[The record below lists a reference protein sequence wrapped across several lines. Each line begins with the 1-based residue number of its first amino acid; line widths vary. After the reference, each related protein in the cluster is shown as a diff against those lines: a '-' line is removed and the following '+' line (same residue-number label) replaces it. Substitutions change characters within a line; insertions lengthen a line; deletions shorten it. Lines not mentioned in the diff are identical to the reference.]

1 MRTSWLTFLAL
12 LTLTLIAAPVQ
23 TAYAC
28 SGGPPPLSINYL
40 MQHSLVVKATVVETD
55 DASINAILRVDS
67 YLNGGN
73 GDQYLLYQRNDP
85 VLSAVYVGHGYG
97 TGCAY
102 SGAERIQLG
111 MTSYFALERHA
122 DGSYH
127 TVDELLFPIFPIYPL
142 PFTETRTVY
151 VLADPA
157 SAEGSGDN
165 LTPVEVASEEAFLA
179 VLREYGEVNI
189 VPPDE
194 EQQFRPLLAPLLIT
208 TETGAQYQLPVDRR
222 EPLRLGNPVR
232 LAAHPANAYP
242 DLYNSPPY
250 CAEVGCRLS
259 TPDYSLYAE
268 QTDAETISM
277 GVPYGDCVGLQVL
290 PGQAFAFSSTSE
302 SMLVWNA
309 DHLDVYLIQSR
320 MAGGDI
326 TIAGFSG
333 GCGMGNTPQLWPIFS
348 IPLTNG
354 RIGEAEWSADGNVL
368 AYADGQGLWS
378 LDLWRGLQS
387 ELVVSGDRLFPLF
400 VSATGRYIGY
410 QTDQA
415 SSDWLTLD
423 TRTGETFE
431 NALVSDNERRF
442 ALLEPTYPT
451 EQRDRFTCAQPITL
465 RCPLIFETFPNAFG
479 WFNGDDY
486 FIAQT
491 TPWPDWYSAYTGAYG
506 LIEGGGQIEFN
517 RDRFS
522 SEKVVLD
529 IAYEPHQGTFALLMG
544 EYEIRLNNQA
554 LDLSGSLDGAITQIT
569 WLPPLFYFAE

>member
-1 MRTSWLTFLAL
+1 MRNYLFTL
-12 LTLTLIAAPVQ
+12 LTLLSLTVFAAPAQ

-40 MQHSLVVKATVVETD
+40 MQHSLIVKATVVETD
-55 DASINAILRVDS
+55 DASINAVLRVDS

-73 GDQYLLYQRNDP
+73 GDQYLLYQRNDQ

-97 TGCAY
+97 TGCTY

-127 TVDELLFPIFPIYPL
+127 DVDLLLFPIFPIYPL

-157 SAEGSGDN
+157 SEEGNSDSV
-165 LTPVEVASEEAFLA
+165 TPVEVASEQAFLD
-179 VLREYGEVNI
+179 VLREYGAVNI

-208 TETGAQYQLPVDRR
+208 TDTGAQYQLPVDRR
-222 EPLRLGNPVR
+222 DPVLLEHPVT

-242 DLYNSPPY
+242 DLYALPPY

-268 QTDAETISM
+268 HTDADAITI

-326 TIAGFSG
+326 IIAGFSG

-348 IPLTNG
+348 LPLTNG
-354 RIGEAEWSADGNVL
+354 RIGAAEWSADGNILV
-368 AYADGQGLWS
+368 YADDQGLWA
-378 LDLWRGLQS
+378 LDLWRGLQP
-387 ELVVSGDRLFPLF
+387 ELVVSGSDLFPLF
-400 VSATGRYIGY
+400 VSTTGRYIGY

-415 SSDWLTLD
+415 SPNWLTLD
-423 TRTGETFE
+423 TSTGETFE
-431 NALVSDNERRF
+431 NALVSNDERQF
-442 ALLEPTYPT
+442 ALLAPTQPT
-451 EQRDRFTCAQPITL
+451 EQHDHFACTPPL
-465 RCPLIFETFPNAFG
+465 NSNCPLVFATFPSAFG
-479 WFNGDDY
+479 WLGRNRY
-486 FIAQT
+486 YIAFETWQR
-491 TPWPDWYSAYTGAYG
+491 WYSAYTAFYG
-506 LIEGGGQIEFN
+506 LIEGEGHIEFV
-517 RDRFS
+517 RGRFS
-522 SEKVVLD
+522 SEEVVLAV
-529 IAYEPHQGTFALLMG
+529 AYEPHQGTFALLMS
-544 EYEIRLNNQA
+544 EYEIRLDRLS
-554 LDLSGSLDGAITQIT
+554 LDLSGSLDGAITQIE